1 MGGGTGIIRGM
12 HVNLYIASVRSYVMH
27 EPITHVGVFS
37 IIMHSP
43 PLGFFPPFFVSIIQ
57 FHQDNICLGLH
68 LPSTGPFN
76 KYEARA
82 QASQSSAHA
91 APLLSAALVTG
102 INRKQGKCHA
112 HS

>member
-12 HVNLYIASVRSYVMH
+12 HVNLYIFSARSYVMH

-37 IIMHSP
+37 PSSCILS
-43 PLGFFPPFFVSIIQ
+43 LGFMFFVFIIQ
-57 FHQDNICLGLH
+57 FHQGNICLGLH
-68 LPSTGPFN
+68 LRNTGPFN

>member
-12 HVNLYIASVRSYVMH
+12 RVNLYISSARSYVMH

-37 IIMHSP
+37 IIMHSL
-43 PLGFFPPFFVSIIQ
+43 PLGFFFASIIQ
-57 FHQDNICLGLH
+57 FHQGNICLGLH
-68 LPSTGPFN
+68 LRSTGPFN